1 MVDYLALERSVSGRV
16 ESEKSE
22 KSEKTSEPGHAALT
36 ADDGAEEP
44 VVTLT
49 WHHVDRSPV
58 AVSASP
64 PGWDG
69 TLPANCGW
77 PALCHVLGP
86 CPDMRTTNGCPFA
99 GPVRLSGLVGQDE
112 VGS

>member
-1 MVDYLALERSVSGRV
+1 MIDYLALERSVSGFA

-22 KSEKTSEPGHAALT
+22 KSEITPEPEHVALT
-36 ADDGAEEP
+36 ADHGEEEP
-44 VVTLT
+44 VVTLV
-49 WHHVDRSPV
+49 WCHVDRGPV
-58 AVSASP
+58 AASAPP

-86 CPDMRTTNGCPFA
+86 CPSMRTRDNCPFA
-99 GPVRLSGLVGQDE
+99 HSVSVSTLAGQE
-112 VGS
+112 NVGS